1 MEGDMMIDLA
11 WFNRGDLSRSPIRVR
26 TTAQIQHEARWG
38 RTVRGLAFVG
48 KVAAIA
54 AGFIVLVALWS
65 CV

>member
-1 MEGDMMIDLA
+1 MTHNPIDLA

-26 TTAQIQHEARWG
+26 TAAQIGREARWG

-48 KVAAIA
+48 KAAAIA
-54 AGFIVLVALWS
+54 VAFIVIVALCS